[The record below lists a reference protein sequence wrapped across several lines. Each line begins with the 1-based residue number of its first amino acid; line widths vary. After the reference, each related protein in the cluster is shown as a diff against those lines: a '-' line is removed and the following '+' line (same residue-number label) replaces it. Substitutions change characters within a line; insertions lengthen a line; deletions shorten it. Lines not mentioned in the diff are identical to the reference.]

1 MENKTMRKVKVQLT
15 VEMTMTID
23 DGVEVGEV
31 IQELDYD
38 FTDQTT
44 KATIEDTEILD
55 YDVVDSK

>member
-1 MENKTMRKVKVQLT
+1 MRKIKVQLT